1 MKINVKYVSLKGEF
15 FSQINMHKNIFIILY
30 YWQYFGYNRS
40 INILFKN
47 LKITIMSNKLLTGVI
62 LGAAA
67 GAALGILFAPE
78 KGMETRKKIGKKG
91 LDLGDTV
98 KNKFNELGEALQEKY
113 NNIKGDAN
121 DMVEK
126 GKEAANTW
134 PDKAKEA
141 ANNFTDKAKDFRD
154 DSKKS
159 FA

>member
-1 MKINVKYVSLKGEF
+1 MVT
-15 FSQINMHKNIFIILY
+15 NIFIVLK
-30 YWQYFGYNRS
+30 YWQYFGNMLLKFYY
-40 INILFKN
+40 IKF
-47 LKITIMSNKLLTGVI
+47 KITIMSKKLLTGVI

-78 KGMETRKKIGKKG
+78 KGHETRKKIGKKG
-91 LDLGDTV
+91 MDLGDTV

-121 DMVEK
+121 SMVEK
-126 GKEAANTW
+126 GKEAASQW

-141 ANNFTDKAKDFRD
+141 AGNFTDKAKDFRD
-154 DSKKS
+154 DAKKT